1 MKASELKRKYID
13 FFVKKHSHSEIAG
26 ASLIPEND
34 PTVLFTTAGMH
45 PLVPYLMGE
54 SHPAGTR
61 LVDCQ
66 KCLRTDDIDEV
77 GDDTHCTF
85 FEMLGNWSLGDYF
98 KKEAI
103 SMSYEFLTDKEHGLG
118 IDPERLNVSC
128 FAGDNDAPKDEESAG
143 YWEELGFK
151 RASEHGPGPM
161 RIWFYGKKENW
172 WGPAGQT
179 GPCGPDTE
187 MFFDTGKEP
196 CSRCAED
203 GVDCDCGKYVEIWND
218 VFMEYNKTADGK
230 YEPLEQKNV
239 DTGLGLERVIA
250 LMQGVPTHYD
260 TELFLPVLEFLREK
274 ATAQD
279 ITEAERIIADHI
291 RAAVF
296 IIGDPKGVMPSNTD
310 QGYVLR
316 RLIRRSIRQMRKIG
330 IDDSVCD
337 VAKIFIDIYPELS
350 DFEDHIL
357 TALEKEEAQFCR
369 TLHQGEKEFEKILPN
384 LLRGDAKILSG
395 RLAFKLYDTYGF
407 PLEMTKD
414 LAKENGLIVDEE
426 GFHQAFEKHQ
436 EMSRAGAEAKFKG
449 GLQDDSAATTALHTA
464 THLLLAALR
473 QVLGDHVYQKGS
485 NITAERLRFDFS
497 HPEAMTDEQKSEV
510 EKLVNE
516 WIEADLEVGCE
527 EMTPDE
533 AHERGAVGVFGERY
547 GNIIKV
553 YTVKGASKEICGGPH
568 VEKTGGMG
576 KFRIK
581 KEQSSSSGVRRIKA
595 VLE

>member
-1 MKASELKRKYID
+1 
-13 FFVKKHSHSEIAG
+13 
-26 ASLIPEND
+26 
-34 PTVLFTTAGMH
+34 
-45 PLVPYLMGE
+45 
-54 SHPAGTR
+54 
-61 LVDCQ
+61 
-66 KCLRTDDIDEV
+66 
-77 GDDTHCTF
+77 
-85 FEMLGNWSLGDYF
+85 
-98 KKEAI
+98 
-103 SMSYEFLTDKEHGLG
+103 
-118 IDPERLNVSC
+118 
-128 FAGDNDAPKDEESAG
+128 
-143 YWEELGFK
+143 
-151 RASEHGPGPM
+151 
-161 RIWFYGKKENW
+161 
-172 WGPAGQT
+172 
-179 GPCGPDTE
+179 
-187 MFFDTGKEP
+187 
-196 CSRCAED
+196 
-203 GVDCDCGKYVEIWND
+203 
-218 VFMEYNKTADGK
+218 MEYNKTADGK

-260 TELFLPVLEFLREK
+260 TELFMPVMGWLSEK
-274 ATAQD
+274 AGIDYSELSDWFMSVATPSSKSNDGVQTTRIFNTNPTPDYKNMPGHFVAD
-279 ITEAERIIADHI
+279 FACNYNYIRSMRIIADHI

-316 RLIRRSIRQMRKIG
+316 RLIRRAIRQMRKIG

-350 DFEDHIL
+350 DFADHIL
-357 TALEKEEAQFCR
+357 TALEKEEAQFCK
-369 TLHQGEKEFEKILPN
+369 TLNQGEREFEKILPN

-414 LAKENGLIVDEE
+414 LAKENGLTVDED
-426 GFHQAFEKHQ
+426 GFNQAFEKHQ
-436 EMSRAGAEAKFKG
+436 ELSRAGAEAKFKG
-449 GLQDDSAATTALHTA
+449 GLQDHSEATTALHTA

-473 QVLGDHVYQKGS
+473 QVLGDHVFQKGS

-497 HPEAMTDEQKSEV
+497 HPEAMTEEQKNEV
-510 EKLVNE
+510 ERLVNE

-533 AHERGAVGVFGERY
+533 AHKCGAVGVFGERY
-547 GNIIKV
+547 GDIIKV

-576 KFRIK
+576 KFHIK

>member
-1 MKASELKRKYID
+1 
-13 FFVKKHSHSEIAG
+13 
-26 ASLIPEND
+26 
-34 PTVLFTTAGMH
+34 
-45 PLVPYLMGE
+45 
-54 SHPAGTR
+54 
-61 LVDCQ
+61 
-66 KCLRTDDIDEV
+66 
-77 GDDTHCTF
+77 
-85 FEMLGNWSLGDYF
+85 
-98 KKEAI
+98 
-103 SMSYEFLTDKEHGLG
+103 
-118 IDPERLNVSC
+118 
-128 FAGDNDAPKDEESAG
+128 
-143 YWEELGFK
+143 
-151 RASEHGPGPM
+151 
-161 RIWFYGKKENW
+161 
-172 WGPAGQT
+172 
-179 GPCGPDTE
+179 
-187 MFFDTGKEP
+187 
-196 CSRCAED
+196 
-203 GVDCDCGKYVEIWND
+203 
-218 VFMEYNKTADGK
+218 MEYNKTADGK

-350 DFEDHIL
+350 DFADHIL

>member
-350 DFEDHIL
+350 DFADHIL